1 MCVTYKTAKI
11 FSSPQGPWILAYNH
25 PSIHPSMFISQ
36 KSQID
41 IRYGT
46 YAVEVMKIFF
56 TVLYVSL
63 RYWPYTLL

>member
-1 MCVTYKTAKI
+1 
-11 FSSPQGPWILAYNH
+11 
-25 PSIHPSMFISQ
+25 MFISQ